1 LDFPKVTLVGVVS
14 ADSTLNMPD
23 FRAKERTFQLLTQVS
38 GRAGRGVLPG
48 QVVVQTFSPE
58 DPSVVY
64 AQKHDY
70 VAFFNQE
77 IKFRK
82 ALGYP
87 PFNHLLRVV
96 ISSEDENRV
105 IKNAQDLGGALRQ
118 GVSKYNNSNTN
129 QLEIL
134 GPAPSPLSK
143 LKNRYRWQV
152 ILKGKSVVDLKEI
165 MGKAIKDLYE
175 YSVTGGISLSLDLDP
190 MGIM

>member
-1 LDFPKVTLVGVVS
+1 
-14 ADSTLNMPD
+14 
-23 FRAKERTFQLLTQVS
+23 
-38 GRAGRGVLPG
+38 
-48 QVVVQTFSPE
+48 
-58 DPSVVY
+58 
-64 AQKHDY
+64 
-70 VAFFNQE
+70 
-77 IKFRK
+77 
-82 ALGYP
+82 
-87 PFNHLLRVV
+87 VV